1 LPGIGASAQNTGEK
15 SPVAIICGGGAFP
28 RAVAESVLR
37 QGRPVHLFL
46 LRGFADPGL
55 QCHPHEWV
63 KLGSL
68 AAYVSARKQHGLKD
82 IVFIG
87 SLIRPKL
94 SQIGLD
100 WRSLILLPRIG
111 RLYLGGDNK
120 LLTGVAAIFEEN
132 GFRLRGAHEVA
143 PDILMPE
150 GVLTRKQPSADEI
163 EDIQFGF
170 DLVGAMG
177 PFDVGQ
183 AVVIAGRRVL
193 SVEAAEGTSLM
204 LARVAEMRRTGRLN
218 VAKGRGVLVKAP
230 KPGQD
235 LRIDL
240 PAIGTNTIA
249 EVSAAGLSG
258 IAVVA
263 GASIVAD
270 GDAFTAAADDAGLF
284 VIALPAP
291 ARAQT

>member
-1 LPGIGASAQNTGEK
+1 LVAADASDK

-28 RAVAESVLR
+28 EAVAKSVLR
-37 QGRPVHLFL
+37 QGREIYLFL
-46 LRGFADPGL
+46 LRGFAEPAL
-55 QCHPHEWV
+55 EKYPHEWV

-68 AAYVSARKQHGLKD
+68 ASYVKARKKHGLRD

-94 SQIGLD
+94 SHIGFD
-100 WRSLILLPRIG
+100 WRSLLLLPRIG
-111 RLYLGGDNK
+111 GMYLGGDNR
-120 LLTGVAAIFEEN
+120 LLTGIASIFEEN
-132 GFRLRGAHEVA
+132 GFLLRGAHEVA

-150 GVLTRKQPSADEI
+150 GTLTKKKPSAKEL
-163 EDIQFGF
+163 EDIRFGF
-170 DLVGAMG
+170 DLVAAMG

-183 AVVIAGRRVL
+183 AAVIAGRRAVAI
-193 SVEAAEGTSLM
+193 EAAEGTSLM
-204 LARVAEMRRTGRLN
+204 LTRVAEMRKSGRLSTAN
-218 VAKGRGVLVKAP
+218 GEGVLVKAP

-249 EVSAAGLSG
+249 ETSAAGLSG

-270 GDAFTAAADDAGLF
+270 ADAFVAAADAAGLF
-284 VIALPAP
+284 VVSLPASG
-291 ARAQT
+291 RVRT